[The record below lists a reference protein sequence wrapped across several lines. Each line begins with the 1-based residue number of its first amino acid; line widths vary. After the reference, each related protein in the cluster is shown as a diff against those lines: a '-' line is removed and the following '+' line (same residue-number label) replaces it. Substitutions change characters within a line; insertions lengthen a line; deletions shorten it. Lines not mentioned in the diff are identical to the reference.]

1 MWEVMSR
8 DFISW
13 ISNVYLLDAIDGYIA
28 KKEDENMKNI
38 SSSFLFKVVPM
49 VELQSTSR

>member
-1 MWEVMSR
+1 MSR